1 VRVDVLTTGTV
12 TPYRGER
19 KPEPEF
25 TFTMP
30 SLETPRE
37 KHRALILLALTQ
49 FMIVIDAS
57 ITNVALPTIG
67 ADLKIDQADL
77 SWIVNAY
84 TLTFGG
90 FLLLGGR
97 LADLVGR
104 RRMFMVGLGV
114 FGLGSLLGGLAG
126 GEHFLVGSRALQ
138 GLGAALASPAALS
151 LITTIFAEGKERN
164 QALGV
169 WGAVAGAGGA
179 AGVLLGGVLTE
190 IDWRLVL
197 FVNVPVAVAVVAM
210 TPRILL
216 ESKADTDVSSFDIPG
231 AVTVTAGLA
240 LLVFALVDAE
250 QSGWTSTSTV
260 LRIAGAVALLLLF
273 VGIESRT
280 RHPLMP
286 FSIFRLRTLR
296 GANVAGMLTGMALFA
311 MFLFITFYMQYVLE
325 YSALKTGLAQLPLGV
340 MIVVSAG
347 GASHLV
353 TKLGFKPTLIAGLL
367 MVAVALAWFSRI
379 DADGTYLKDVLGP
392 SILAALGLG
401 FAFVPVTIAAVTGT
415 TPEEAGLAS
424 GLINTSQQIG
434 GALGV
439 AILISISTSRIAE
452 FGPGGQGNPVA
463 LTEGYSRAFLIGAGF
478 ALLGALASAVMIS
491 SKDSRAQVQA
501 ARSGEAPPL
510 PIAV

>member
-1 VRVDVLTTGTV
+1 
-12 TPYRGER
+12 
-19 KPEPEF
+19 
-25 TFTMP
+25 MQ

-37 KHRALILLALTQ
+37 KNRALMLLALTQ

-77 SWIVNAY
+77 SWVINAY

-104 RRMFMVGLGV
+104 LRMFIIGLGV

-126 GEHFLVGSRALQ
+126 DEAFLVGSRGLQ
-138 GLGAALASPAALS
+138 GLGAALISPAALS
-151 LITTIFAEGKERN
+151 LVTTTFSEGAERN
-164 QALGV
+164 KALGV

-179 AGVLLGGVLTE
+179 AGVLLGGILTE

-197 FVNVPVAVAVVAM
+197 FVNVPVAVVVMIAA
-210 TPRILL
+210 PRILV
-216 ESKADTDVSSFDIPG
+216 ESKADTEVSSFDIPG
-231 AVTVTAGLA
+231 ALTVTGGLA

-250 QSGWTSTSTV
+250 AAGWSSTATITR
-260 LRIAGAVALLLLF
+260 LAGAVALLAIF

-296 GANVAGMLTGMALFA
+296 GANIAGLLTGMSLFS
-311 MFLFITFYMQYVLE
+311 MFLFISFYLQYVLG
-325 YSALKTGLAQLPLGV
+325 YSALKTGLAYLPLSLV
-340 MIVVSAG
+340 IIVSAG
-347 GASHLV
+347 VASQLV
-353 TKLGFKPTLIAGLL
+353 TRIGFKPTLIGGLT
-367 MVAVALAWFSRI
+367 MVALGLAWFSRV
-379 DADGTYLKDVLGP
+379 DADGSYLVDVLGP
-392 SILAALGLG
+392 SILAGAGLG
-401 FAFVPVTIAAVTGT
+401 FSFVPVTIAAMTGT
-415 TPEEAGLAS
+415 TEREAGLAS
-424 GLINTSQQIG
+424 GLINTSQQVG

-439 AILISISTSRIAE
+439 AILVSISTSRIAE
-452 FGPGGQGNPVA
+452 FGPTAARNPIA
-463 LTEGYSRAFLIGAGF
+463 LTEGYSRAFLVGAGLAVLAAILS
-478 ALLGALASAVMIS
+478 ALIIS
-491 SKDSRAQVQA
+491 SKDSREQAAA
-501 ARSGEAPPL
+501 ARSGEGASV